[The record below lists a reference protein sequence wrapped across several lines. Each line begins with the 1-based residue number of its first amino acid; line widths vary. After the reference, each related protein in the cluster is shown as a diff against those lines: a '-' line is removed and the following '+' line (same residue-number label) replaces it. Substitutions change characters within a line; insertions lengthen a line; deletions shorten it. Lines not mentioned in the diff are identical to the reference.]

1 MTTTP
6 RHILR
11 NGDRCTAF
19 VVLDGSG
26 SANIHIIRPGA
37 PPLTVLGAAVTK
49 QRTDKKEV

>member
-19 VVLDGSG
+19 VVLDGDR
-26 SANIHIIRPGA
+26 ANIHIIRPGA

-49 QRTDKKEV
+49 QRTDKKEG